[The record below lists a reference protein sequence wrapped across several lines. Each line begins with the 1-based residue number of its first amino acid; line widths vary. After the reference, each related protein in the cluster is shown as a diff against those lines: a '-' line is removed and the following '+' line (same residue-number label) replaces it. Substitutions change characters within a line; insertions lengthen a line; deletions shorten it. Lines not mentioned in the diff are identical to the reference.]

1 MQVSIANFL
10 PSPVSGL
17 VLATFISE
25 GSEDIAAKLRTYG
38 IEAGDMSEIARERG
52 KKSLVQLPGALLWT
66 MGMGPKPSRERIRQA
81 ASQLVS
87 FANEYGHEEIWL
99 ICPTRLAEDCAAIAE
114 SLLLTSYQFLTYK
127 SRKKPNR
134 LKAVHLLTDAPE
146 AAAAVQRSRA
156 FQPGCACT
164 AALTGSNQRC
174 MPPCKAL

>member
-38 IEAGDMSEIARERG
+38 IGGGDMSEIVRERG

-87 FANEYGHEEIWL
+87 FANEYGHEWRKDRYVADKDAVLSQSGQIADTYWL
-99 ICPTRLAEDCAAIAE
+99 MERLLD
-114 SLLLTSYQFLTYK
+114 
-127 SRKKPNR
+127 NM
-134 LKAVHLLTDAPE
+134 
-146 AAAAVQRSRA
+146 QRE
-156 FQPGCACT
+156 FG
-164 AALTGSNQRC
+164 
-174 MPPCKAL
+174 